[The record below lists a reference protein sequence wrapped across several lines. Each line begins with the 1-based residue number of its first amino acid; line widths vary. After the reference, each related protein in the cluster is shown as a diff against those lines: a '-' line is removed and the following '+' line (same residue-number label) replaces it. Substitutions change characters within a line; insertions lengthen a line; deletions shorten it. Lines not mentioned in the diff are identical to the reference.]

1 MERIE
6 KVRNVATWNVR
17 RILYFEP
24 VFEFPLSCHVQ
35 ILDLPTRF
43 VKLLAKLSS
52 PQQRSTDFLYLPCK
66 LFHNIYTI
74 ILEPSP
80 HPFIPFAL
88 ANFIVSYFFLSQQQL
103 RVCIYIYTSLQF
115 VESRNEQCILSIVVS
130 LFRTRFLIPG
140 QTTLHPRRLGARYL
154 ANLSL
159 VFVRPFI
166 FPRIFLASWRR
177 EIVVSKDTLM
187 ERILKNKRDV
197 AGTEMKTAA
206 NSSFASLRRNHPPT
220 ITLRLNSKLSLR
232 WWWNESGCTVF
243 YHFF

>member
-80 HPFIPFAL
+80 PSLYTFFSRQLYCFLFLLIPTT
-88 ANFIVSYFFLSQQQL
+88 VTCVY
-103 RVCIYIYTSLQF
+103 IYITTIRRIEKRAMHFIDRCLSLSNEIPYPRPNNSPSSSFGCALSCQSF
-115 VESRNEQCILSIVVS
+115 ARLRPSLYFSSNFSRVVAE
-130 LFRTRFLIPG
+130 G
-140 QTTLHPRRLGARYL
+140 NRRLKGY
-154 ANLSL
+154 AN
-159 VFVRPFI
+159 
-166 FPRIFLASWRR
+166 
-177 EIVVSKDTLM
+177 
-187 ERILKNKRDV
+187 
-197 AGTEMKTAA
+197 GTDIK
-206 NSSFASLRRNHPPT
+206 
-220 ITLRLNSKLSLR
+220 K
-232 WWWNESGCTVF
+232 
-243 YHFF
+243 

>member
-1 MERIE
+1 MCFNTRIIYIILRRIRIICWKERVERIE
-6 KVRNVATWNVR
+6 KGKVQNGNVPTWNVR

-66 LFHNIYTI
+66 LSHNIYTI

-80 HPFIPFAL
+80 HPFIPFSL
-88 ANFIVSYFFLSQQQL
+88 ANFIVSYFFLSQQQ
-103 RVCIYIYTSLQF
+103 CIYIYISLQSPIRRIEKRAMHF
-115 VESRNEQCILSIVVS
+115 IDRYLSLS
-130 LFRTRFLIPG
+130 SEIPI
-140 QTTLHPRRLGARYL
+140 TPHPRLMRYF

-166 FPRIFLASWRR
+166 FSRIFLTCSRLGGG
-177 EIVVSKDTLM
+177 E
-187 ERILKNKRDV
+187 
-197 AGTEMKTAA
+197 
-206 NSSFASLRRNHPPT
+206 SSSQRVR
-220 ITLRLNSKLSLR
+220 
-232 WWWNESGCTVF
+232 
-243 YHFF
+243 

>member
-1 MERIE
+1 MEKIE

-103 RVCIYIYTSLQF
+103 RVCIYIYITTIRRIEKRAMHFIDRCLSL
-115 VESRNEQCILSIVVS
+115 SNEIPYPRPNNSPSSSFGCALSCQS
-130 LFRTRFLIPG
+130 FAR
-140 QTTLHPRRLGARYL
+140 LHPSLYFSSNFSRVVAEGNRRLKGY
-154 ANLSL
+154 AN
-159 VFVRPFI
+159 
-166 FPRIFLASWRR
+166 
-177 EIVVSKDTLM
+177 
-187 ERILKNKRDV
+187 
-197 AGTEMKTAA
+197 GTDIQK
-206 NSSFASLRRNHPPT
+206 
-220 ITLRLNSKLSLR
+220 
-232 WWWNESGCTVF
+232 
-243 YHFF
+243 

>member
-103 RVCIYIYTSLQF
+103 RVYIYISLQF

-159 VFVRPFI
+159 VFIRPFI

-232 WWWNESGCTVF
+232 CWWNESGCTVF

>member
-80 HPFIPFAL
+80 HPFIPFSL

-103 RVCIYIYTSLQF
+103 RVCIYIYIHHYNSSNRETSNAFYRSLSLSFERDSLSPAKQ
-115 VESRNEQCILSIVVS
+115 LSILVVWVRVILPIFRS
-130 LFRTRFLIPG
+130 SSSVPLFFLEFFS
-140 QTTLHPRRLGARYL
+140 RRGGGK
-154 ANLSL
+154 SSSQ
-159 VFVRPFI
+159 
-166 FPRIFLASWRR
+166 RIR
-177 EIVVSKDTLM
+177 
-187 ERILKNKRDV
+187 
-197 AGTEMKTAA
+197 
-206 NSSFASLRRNHPPT
+206 
-220 ITLRLNSKLSLR
+220 
-232 WWWNESGCTVF
+232 
-243 YHFF
+243 

>member
-1 MERIE
+1 MEKIE

-80 HPFIPFAL
+80 PSLYTFFSRQLYCFLFLLIPTTVTCVYIYIHHYNSSNRETSNAFYRSLSLSFERDSLSPAKQL
-88 ANFIVSYFFLSQQQL
+88 SILVVWVRVILPIFRSSSSVPLFFLEFFSRRGGGKSSSQ
-103 RVCIYIYTSLQF
+103 
-115 VESRNEQCILSIVVS
+115 
-130 LFRTRFLIPG
+130 
-140 QTTLHPRRLGARYL
+140 
-154 ANLSL
+154 
-159 VFVRPFI
+159 
-166 FPRIFLASWRR
+166 RIR
-177 EIVVSKDTLM
+177 
-187 ERILKNKRDV
+187 
-197 AGTEMKTAA
+197 
-206 NSSFASLRRNHPPT
+206 
-220 ITLRLNSKLSLR
+220 
-232 WWWNESGCTVF
+232 
-243 YHFF
+243 

>member
-1 MERIE
+1 M
-6 KVRNVATWNVR
+6 
-17 RILYFEP
+17 
-24 VFEFPLSCHVQ
+24 FEFPLSCHVQ

-80 HPFIPFAL
+80 HPFIPFSL

-103 RVCIYIYTSLQF
+103 RVYIYIY
-115 VESRNEQCILSIVVS
+115 IYI
-130 LFRTRFLIPG
+130 
-140 QTTLHPRRLGARYL
+140 TTIRRIEKRAMHFIDRC
-154 ANLSL
+154 LSL
-159 VFVRPFI
+159 SNEIPYPRPNNSPSSSFGCALSCQSFARLRPFI

-232 WWWNESGCTVF
+232 W
-243 YHFF
+243 

>member
-1 MERIE
+1 MCFNTRIIYIILRRIRIICWKERVERIE
-6 KVRNVATWNVR
+6 KGKVQNGNVPTWNVR

-66 LFHNIYTI
+66 LSHNIYTI

-80 HPFIPFAL
+80 HPFIPFSL
-88 ANFIVSYFFLSQQQL
+88 ANFIVSYFFLSQQQ
-103 RVCIYIYTSLQF
+103 CIYIYIYITTIPYSSNRKTSNAF
-115 VESRNEQCILSIVVS
+115 YRS
-130 LFRTRFLIPG
+130 
-140 QTTLHPRRLGARYL
+140 
-154 ANLSL
+154 LSL
-159 VFVRPFI
+159 SFERDSNNSPSSSHALFCQSFARLRPF
-166 FPRIFLASWRR
+166 FYFSSNFSHLLASWRR
-177 EIVVSKDTLM
+177 GIVVSKGTLM

-206 NSSFASLRRNHPPT
+206 NSSFVYRRLY
-220 ITLRLNSKLSLR
+220 IAIK
-232 WWWNESGCTVF
+232 
-243 YHFF
+243 

>member
-1 MERIE
+1 M
-6 KVRNVATWNVR
+6 
-17 RILYFEP
+17 
-24 VFEFPLSCHVQ
+24 FEFPLSCHVQ

-52 PQQRSTDFLYLPCK
+52 PQQRSTDFLYLRCK

-80 HPFIPFAL
+80 HRFIPFSL

-103 RVCIYIYTSLQF
+103 CVCVYIYIYITTIRRIEKRAMHFIDRYLSL
-115 VESRNEQCILSIVVS
+115 SNEISYP
-130 LFRTRFLIPG
+130 RP
-140 QTTLHPRRLGARYL
+140 TTLHPRRMRYL

-166 FPRIFLASWRR
+166 FPRIFLASWQRK
-177 EIVVSKDTLM
+177 IVVSKDTLM

-206 NSSFASLRRNHPPT
+206 NSSFASRQPSTHDY
-220 ITLRLNSKLSLR
+220 IAIK
-232 WWWNESGCTVF
+232 
-243 YHFF
+243 

>member
-80 HPFIPFAL
+80 PSLYTFFSRQLYCFLFLLIPTT
-88 ANFIVSYFFLSQQQL
+88 VTCVY
-103 RVCIYIYTSLQF
+103 IYITTIRRIEKRAMHFIDRCLSLSNEIPYPRPNNSPSSSFGCALSCQSF
-115 VESRNEQCILSIVVS
+115 ARLRPSLYFSSNFSRVVAE
-130 LFRTRFLIPG
+130 G
-140 QTTLHPRRLGARYL
+140 NRRLKGY
-154 ANLSL
+154 AN
-159 VFVRPFI
+159 
-166 FPRIFLASWRR
+166 
-177 EIVVSKDTLM
+177 
-187 ERILKNKRDV
+187 
-197 AGTEMKTAA
+197 GTDIQK
-206 NSSFASLRRNHPPT
+206 
-220 ITLRLNSKLSLR
+220 
-232 WWWNESGCTVF
+232 
-243 YHFF
+243 